1 FWKNDA
7 NIRAFSKFLYL
18 MVNNETKLPY
28 HLPLP
33 LLECIV
39 VKKMTDDELKYFFSW
54 TDIPN
59 SLGEKLLPKILA
71 YSSEDLQSIECET
84 PFEAIADILYNNFM
98 TDITV
103 YQKIARFFNNLH
115 PDKYESVKDLDDL
128 LSAPNTITVDDILK
142 TLKIENDPDG
152 IYIQIFTE
160 FLDTLNADERKILF

>member
-1 FWKNDA
+1 MAQPRVFKFTDFNTVDEVFSFIKKYPNDNITFDYSGVSYGDGANAHILVKLANNLIDLHLCKKNAYFVDILESSKFWKNDA

-84 PFEAIADILYNNFM
+84 PFEA
-98 TDITV
+98 
-103 YQKIARFFNNLH
+103 
-115 PDKYESVKDLDDL
+115 
-128 LSAPNTITVDDILK
+128 
-142 TLKIENDPDG
+142 
-152 IYIQIFTE
+152 
-160 FLDTLNADERKILF
+160 